1 MERYESWIDR
11 AKSSLEMAKTRVSN
25 LVYYEDLCY
34 QAQQA
39 AEKGIKGLLIYYN
52 VEPQFTHNLGLLLN
66 ELEEKTEIP
75 ENVKEIT
82 KLTKYAVQTRYPGE
96 YDDITKEN
104 YEEGIKIAAMFLEW
118 VQNKISENIEI
129 KNKDNSQ

>member
-11 AKSSLEMAKTRVSN
+11 AKSSLEIARTRYSN

-39 AEKGIKGLLIYYN
+39 AEKAIKGILVYYN
-52 VEPQFTHNLGLLLN
+52 VEPQFTHNIGVL
-66 ELEEKTEIP
+66 LEELGAYENISDEI
-75 ENVKEIT
+75 KETI

-96 YDDITKEN
+96 YDDITKEDYN
-104 YEEGIKIAAMFLEW
+104 ESIMIAEKCIKW
-118 VQNKISENIEI
+118 VENKIKEN
-129 KNKDNSQ
+129 KK

>member
-11 AKSSLEMAKTRVSN
+11 AKSSLEIARTRNSN

-39 AEKGIKGLLIYYN
+39 VEKAIKGMLIYYN
-52 VEPQFTHNLGLLLN
+52 VEPQFTHNIGVLLDELGTYVN
-66 ELEEKTEIP
+66 ISDEIR
-75 ENVKEIT
+75 KAI

-96 YDDITKEN
+96 YDDITKED
-104 YEEGIKIAAMFLEW
+104 YEESITIAQQCLEW
-118 VQNKISENIEI
+118 VENKIGSA
-129 KNKDNSQ
+129 